1 MNRLRAELIPSR
13 HVYRSSAFNK
23 EANHVTV
30 TSKGSPVQRRVALA
44 VILMQHSDAE
54 TIDDF

>member
-1 MNRLRAELIPSR
+1 MNRLRAELVASC

-23 EANHVTV
+23 EADHVTV
-30 TSKGSPVQRRVALA
+30 ASKGSPVQRRVTFA